1 MLSHINVKKQMRVEI
16 LIVDH
21 LYVVITR
28 GKQQP
33 GFGCVVGPNERS
45 KIKDLEFHPP
55 TCCDEWELGG

>member
-1 MLSHINVKKQMRVEI
+1 MLSHINVKKQMRLEI

-28 GKQQP
+28 GKKQH
-33 GFGCVVGPNERS
+33 GFACVVGPKEGS